1 MEEKAYKMQQ
11 ILACTCGLHFAL
23 IPRTVEDLIKQFR
36 HGSLRSLNLMAH
48 EDYNFLQE
56 IMNLPNKSDT
66 IYEFSAPGDV
76 IFFSYGHADK
86 LFMFGPILTQRL
98 PREITLE
105 KLQTYHFPAQTQ
117 NIIAESL
124 ESIPVIATEKIYRIV
139 ETVLRQLLDLDTP
152 LKVTQAHSLYSLENM
167 LRTSSPLPSPEI
179 SHMRQIAQR
188 YEYGAAL
195 IEAIKQGNSSL
206 AFHIVGQ
213 YTPGSDTTIRNP
225 NPIRN
230 AQNYCIVFNTQLRHA
245 MEQCGIHPY
254 RVDKL
259 SNEIGLQIE
268 QMTEISKLRDFFAYM
283 IQQYCRLVQQHAYPN
298 LNSLTNLAVEYIKE
312 HLSENITVKDTAKA
326 LTVNANYLST
336 QFHQHM
342 GISFIDYVNQERIHQ
357 AAALLGNTH
366 MQIQQISQIIGYNNT
381 SYFAKQFSRFMG
393 ISPRAYRRQHNPNA

>member
-1 MEEKAYKMQQ
+1 MKEKVIQMQQ

-23 IPRTVEDLIKQFR
+23 MPRTVSDLVKQFR
-36 HGSLRSLNLMAH
+36 TTSLPSLEYLAQ
-48 EDYNFLQE
+48 EYQQFFQE
-56 IMNLPNKSDT
+56 IINLPRKADT
-66 IYEFSAPGDV
+66 IYEFSTPGDV
-76 IFFSYGHADK
+76 LFFSYGYGEH
-86 LFMFGPILTQRL
+86 LFMFGPLLTQRL
-98 PREITLE
+98 PREIALQ
-105 KLQTYHFPAQTQ
+105 KLQSYHFSTQTQ
-117 NIIAESL
+117 NMIVESL
-124 ESIPVIATEKIYRIV
+124 EDIPMVPADKIYRIV
-139 ETVLRQLLDLDTP
+139 ETVLRQLLGLESP
-152 LKVTQAHSLYSLENM
+152 LKITQAHALYSLEDM
-167 LRTSSPLPSPEI
+167 LRTTAPLPSSEI
-179 SHMRQIAQR
+179 SHMRNIAQR
-188 YEYGAAL
+188 YEYSAAL
-195 IEAIKQGNSSL
+195 IEAVKQGNASL

-213 YTPGSDTTIRNP
+213 YTPGSETSIRNP

-230 AQNYCIVFNTQLRHA
+230 AQNYCIVFNTQLRNA
-245 MEQCGIHPY
+245 MEQCGIHPF

-283 IQQYCRLVQQHAYPN
+283 IRQYCRLVQQHAYPN
-298 LNSLTNLAVEYIKE
+298 LNSLTRLAVEYIKE
-312 HLSENITVKDTAKA
+312 HLSENITVKETAKA